1 MTADDLHE
9 EMLKGL
15 FAAIDANDTDRFLKY
30 LTEDASFRFGA
41 SPVANGSE
49 AIHIAVDGFF
59 ASIASCRH
67 TVPRII
73 VEHNVI
79 VCEGEVTYTRHDK
92 SEVTLPF
99 ANVFE
104 LDNNLISTYRIYTD
118 IGPLYNLS

>member
-1 MTADDLHE
+1 MTPALAHK

-15 FAAIDANDTDRFLKY
+15 FDAIDANDTDQFLEY

-41 SPVANGSE
+41 SPVAKGSE
-49 AIHIAVDGFF
+49 AIRTAVDGFF
-59 ASIASCRH
+59 ASIAGCRH

-73 VEHNVI
+73 VEDNVVI
-79 VCEGEVTYTRHDK
+79 CEGEVTYTRHDK

-104 LDNNLISTYRIYTD
+104 MKNNLISTYRIYSD
-118 IGPLYNLS
+118 IGPLYSHP